1 MKLKNKTVL
10 ITGGSTGI
18 GKAIAEE
25 FIKKEANIIVLG
37 INKPEYKCDFHKV
50 NIGKEEQIKSALQN
64 INSID
69 ILINNAGIFLGD
81 TIENTSSSDLNIIID
96 INIKGLFWV
105 CKYSIPKIQKGGCII
120 NIGSISG
127 VKPRPGTSVY
137 SFTKAAVINLTK
149 ALALELAEKD
159 IRVNCINPGAVDTP
173 IWEKSANSKEEA
185 LKDLKEAAAK
195 YPLRRPG
202 KPEEIAHTAIF
213 LAENDFITGALI
225 AVDGGAT
232 T

>member
-81 TIENTSSSDLNIIID
+81 TIENTSSSDLNMIID
-96 INIKGLFWV
+96 VNIKGIFWV
-105 CKYSIPKIQKGGCII
+105 CKHSIPKIQKGGCII
-120 NIGSISG
+120 NIGSIRG
-127 VKPRPGTSVY
+127 ITPRAGTSIY
-137 SFTKAAVINLTK
+137 SMTKAAVINLTK

-159 IRVNCINPGAVDTP
+159 IRVNCINPGIIDTP
-173 IWEKSANSKEEA
+173 IWEKSYDSKKEA
-185 LKDLKEAAAK
+185 TKDLKESAGK
-195 YPLRRPG
+195 YLIKRPG
-202 KPEEIAHTAIF
+202 KPEEIAHATIF